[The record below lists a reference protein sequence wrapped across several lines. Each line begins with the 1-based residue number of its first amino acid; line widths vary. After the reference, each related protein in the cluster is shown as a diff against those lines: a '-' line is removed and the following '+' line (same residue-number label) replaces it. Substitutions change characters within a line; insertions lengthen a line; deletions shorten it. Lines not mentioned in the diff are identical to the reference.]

1 MSNATRNAS
10 PDAPDVL
17 VLGIG
22 NLLWADEGFGVRAVE
37 ALHDAYAMPAGVE
50 LLDGGTQGLLLLDPV
65 CSARRVL
72 VFDAID
78 FGLAPGSLR
87 VLRDRE
93 VPAWGSTKMSLHQ
106 QSFHELL
113 AIADLQGRFPPHLVL
128 IGVQPECL
136 SDFGGSLSA
145 AVKAQLPAA
154 IGHAVAQLG
163 DWGFAPARRAAP
175 AERLNA
181 AALELAAYE
190 TGRPSADAACR
201 VGDARF
207 LGIRSANERR
217 TDTEPC

>member
-10 PDAPDVL
+10 PGAPDVL

-87 VLRDRE
+87 MLLNRE
-93 VPAWGSTKMSLHQ
+93 VPVWGFTKMSLHQ

-154 IGHAVAQLG
+154 IEHAVAQLG

-217 TDTEPC
+217 ADTEPS